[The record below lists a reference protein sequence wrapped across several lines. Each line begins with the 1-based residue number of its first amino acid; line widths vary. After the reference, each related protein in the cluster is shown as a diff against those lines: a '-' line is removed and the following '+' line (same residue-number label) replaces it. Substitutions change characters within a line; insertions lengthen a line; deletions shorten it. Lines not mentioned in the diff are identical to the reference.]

1 MPWRLLKYIMKFTGN
16 SKMTEKY
23 QNTKNGFFVR
33 AAALAL
39 MLAILLSSL
48 VVPLVADEADAEEVD
63 PYAVPVID
71 EAPYIY
77 LYNFE
82 NNTVLF
88 EKGEMSNPVYPTS
101 TVKIMAGITAIE
113 ALGDDGLSKTITVT
127 EDMLAAAIGN
137 KVGFKAGEVVSAEQ
151 MLCAML
157 VNGANDAA
165 IILAHIVAGG
175 VEDFVYMMNEKAIE
189 IGALSTSYAN
199 PTGMHSEAMYTT
211 TSDTVTVAK
220 YAYEN
225 SLFMEIVSR
234 QMYQMDATN
243 MSGERKLYNRN
254 CLMSKYYRS
263 EYFYEYALGMN
274 AGSTTQGGYASVS
287 IARSPDG
294 LLTYLCVIMGAEAVP
309 AETEGGKD
317 KLTNYSGAI
326 EMFNWA
332 FRAYGYRD
340 VLSPSTVVCEV
351 PVKLSSTADY
361 ITLVPAEKLSVFL
374 PANIDIKKE
383 VKITSTTDEN
393 ISAPI
398 IKGQKLGSAKVIMG
412 DVELG
417 RVDLIATSDI
427 SRSEFLSALERIG
440 EFTKSKFFIA
450 TVISAVVLS
459 VIYVLFTARVRQKR
473 LRSRVPRNYRR

>member
-1 MPWRLLKYIMKFTGN
+1 
-16 SKMTEKY
+16 MTEKSI
-23 QNTKNGFFVR
+23 NRKNGYFVR
-33 AAALAL
+33 MLSLLAAAVLFAAL
-39 MLAILLSSL
+39 VIPAFAEGAQTGEAGEESS
-48 VVPLVADEADAEEVD
+48 D

-82 NNTVLF
+82 NDTVLY

-113 ALGDDGLSKTITVT
+113 ELGEEGLSKTVTVT
-127 EDMLAAAIGN
+127 EEMLAAALGN
-137 KVGFKAGEVVSAEQ
+137 KVGFDAGEIVSAEQ
-151 MLCAML
+151 MLNAML

-175 VEDFVYMMNEKAIE
+175 VEDFVLMMNEKAVE

-211 TSDTVTVAK
+211 TADTVTVAK

-225 SLFMEIVSR
+225 PLFMEIVSR

-243 MSGERKLYNRN
+243 TSGERKLYNRN

-263 EYFYEYALGMN
+263 EYYYDYAMGMN

-287 IARSPDG
+287 VARSPDG

-309 AETEGGKD
+309 AETEGGRD
-317 KLTNYSGAI
+317 RLTNYTGAI

-332 FRAYGYRD
+332 FRSYGYRD
-340 VLSPSTVVCEV
+340 VLSPGTVVCEV

-361 ITLVPAEKLSVFL
+361 ITLVPKEKLSVFL
-374 PANIDIKKE
+374 KADVDIKKE
-383 VKITSTTDEN
+383 IKITSTTDDD

-398 IKGQKLGSAKVIMG
+398 IKGQKLGSAKVVQG

-440 EFTKSKFFIA
+440 KFTKSKFFIA
-450 TVISAVVLS
+450 TVISAAVLS
-459 VIYVLFTARVRQKR
+459 VVYVLFTARVRQKR
-473 LRSRVPRNYRR
+473 LRTRVPRNYRR